1 MSSLKTRRTLCISF
15 LIVLVVI
22 KLTTATQAQT
32 TISVN
37 GTIVDQNK
45 AVLPNAAVQ
54 VLNLASGVVSRTT
67 TNSSG
72 RYTLTGLQRGTHR
85 IQVSST
91 GFAEASRSITWREPG
106 TYTEDFTLVPGV
118 IESSITVTATKGA
131 ARASADTPQNVT
143 VAEVMQDYFTSF
155 TQCGKPSSPLGPPF
169 HRYGQQGSLL
179 NLGNYSISAEREP
192 TDSPRCRFWQTAQFD

>member
-22 KLTTATQAQT
+22 NVTTATQAQT

-72 RYTLTGLQRGTHR
+72 RYSYR
-85 IQVSST
+85 
-91 GFAEASRSITWREPG
+91 
-106 TYTEDFTLVPGV
+106 
-118 IESSITVTATKGA
+118 
-131 ARASADTPQNVT
+131 
-143 VAEVMQDYFTSF
+143 
-155 TQCGKPSSPLGPPF
+155 
-169 HRYGQQGSLL
+169 
-179 NLGNYSISAEREP
+179 
-192 TDSPRCRFWQTAQFD
+192 

>member
-22 KLTTATQAQT
+22 NVTTATQAQT

-143 VAEVMQDYFTSF
+143 VADQTQIEERRPAATLRVLERAPNLTPVLPTPHSNAHDYA
-155 TQCGKPSSPLGPPF
+155 
-169 HRYGQQGSLL
+169 GS
-179 NLGNYSISAEREP
+179 
-192 TDSPRCRFWQTAQFD
+192 AQIAC